1 MKTRIQGLFT
11 FVLVFL
17 CAPQVTLAQELNQTF
32 TTLEGFSMKLPV
44 DWVRIESQLLDNSS
58 KALGLKQA
66 HWGSGGATRGKFS
79 DFRA

>member
-32 TTLEGFSMKLPV
+32 TTLEGPSMKLPV

-58 KALGLKQA
+58 KALGKDLPNARFQNPRRI
-66 HWGSGGATRGKFS
+66 ST
-79 DFRA
+79 